1 MYSEVFNVIN
11 HPVWRYESQMPDGRE
26 FEVYHSTNTNPQ
38 PTILQSHHFYEF
50 FFLLRGSLR
59 VIAGEE
65 DLTPVLGEVLVYPPN
80 CMHRIMHTD
89 GTAPYER
96 FYVYCTKEFL
106 QSIST
111 PEYQFMDILDRLTCK
126 GHYCFDLGK
135 HAVQDLMAMADEII
149 EAARDTSPAALISN
163 RCRMTIY
170 LIRLLTLLEESVT
183 SAADNASHRM
193 NELIRYI
200 NQNAAQPLSLDH
212 LEETFGISKFVL
224 LHEFK
229 DYTGMP
235 IYQYILTRR
244 VILAQQLI
252 QEGAKPNQAC
262 EQSGFSDYT
271 SFYRAFKSRTG
282 QSPIQYSKS
291 YKE

>member
-1 MYSEVFNVIN
+1 MID

-26 FEVYHSTNTNPQ
+26 FEIYHSTNTNPQ
-38 PTILQSHHFYEF
+38 PTIYQSHHFYEIF
-50 FFLLRGSLR
+50 FILRGSLR
-59 VIAGEE
+59 VIAEEE
-65 DLTPVLGEVLVYPPN
+65 DLTPVLGDALVYPPH
-80 CMHRIMHTD
+80 CMHRVMHSD
-89 GTAPYER
+89 AAVPYER
-96 FYVYCTKEFL
+96 FYIYLSREFL

-111 PEYQFMDILDRLTCK
+111 EDYHFIDILDKLTGD
-126 GHYCFDLGK
+126 GHHCFNLGEE
-135 HAVQDLMAMADEII
+135 AVLSLVPMVDEII
-149 EAARDTSPAALISN
+149 EAAKDTSPAATIAN
-163 RCRMTIY
+163 RCRMTIC
-170 LIRLLTLLEESVT
+170 LIRLLGLLEESAAST
-183 SAADNASHRM
+183 ADNSSHRM
-193 NELIRYI
+193 NEMIRYI

-212 LEETFGISKFVL
+212 LEEAFGINKFVL

-229 DYTGMP
+229 DYTGMS

-282 QSPIQYSKS
+282 QSPNQYSKS
-291 YKE
+291 FQK